1 MRPRMV
7 RRRPRRRQVSRV
19 PSCRQRRLRRLRL
32 RGLRRR
38 HPQRCHVCA
47 GDGAVMKTRAGK
59 SSQSI
64 AAIRVNPN
72 AILPA
77 VDDWTPL
84 PLVPQWTEP
93 MTVHPE
99 TLEWM
104 TWSVDTADARAAKR
118 LIRELEAA

>member
-1 MRPRMV
+1 
-7 RRRPRRRQVSRV
+7 
-19 PSCRQRRLRRLRL
+19 
-32 RGLRRR
+32 
-38 HPQRCHVCA
+38 
-47 GDGAVMKTRAGK
+47 MKTRAGK

-118 LIRELEAA
+118 PIRELEAA